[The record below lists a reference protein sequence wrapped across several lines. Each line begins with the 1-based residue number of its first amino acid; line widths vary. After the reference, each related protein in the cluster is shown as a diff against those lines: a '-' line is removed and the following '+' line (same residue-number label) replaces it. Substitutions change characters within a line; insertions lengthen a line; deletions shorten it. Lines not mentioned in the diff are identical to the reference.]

1 MSPSKVNLQTQK
13 VSFGIMHLTKDK
25 TILGEISKEVIGTN
39 LGTDK
44 DLSSFGYE
52 PNNTKGKLPAVDC
65 DNYGNIVL
73 AQSESMIFV
82 IFSSSLSFPFQSSPV
97 KKTTL
102 VDSQAKDNGDRYHDR
117 YLLDSHLCQK
127 HAHSD

>member
-1 MSPSKVNLQTQK
+1 MGISMSPSKVNLQTQK

-73 AQSESMIFV
+73 AQSEVDQDSVNSQITENFQ
-82 IFSSSLSFPFQSSPV
+82 SLSVLGSRKRKAS
-97 KKTTL
+97 
-102 VDSQAKDNGDRYHDR
+102 
-117 YLLDSHLCQK
+117 
-127 HAHSD
+127 